1 MPAKGRYERG
11 PRHYVVS
18 IDVECT
24 GGRWFATVIRPQG
37 VQGVALADREEAV
50 RAAKASALDALAESL
65 RDGSLNFDAV
75 VFATRDR

>member
-1 MPAKGRYERG
+1 MPIKGRYGRG

-18 IDVECT
+18 IDVERT
-24 GGRWFATVIRPQG
+24 GGRWLATVIRPQG
-37 VQGVALADREEAV
+37 VRGVALADREEAV
-50 RAAKASALDALAESL
+50 RAAKASALGALTESL